1 MFLADGHISDTS
13 EIQKRVFP
21 MFLTDPNTPYTTNIS
36 YTTHTHTPADRITFF
51 VKWNDSG
58 DWEAVDFIN

>member
-1 MFLADGHISDTS
+1 
-13 EIQKRVFP
+13 

-36 YTTHTHTPADRITFF
+36 YTTHTHTPRIFGNFATGTDHTTADRITFF

-58 DWEAVDFIN
+58 DWEAVDFIK